1 MIDAKVKKGWHS
13 KNKKEAKINY
23 KLYASKVIFKFL
35 MLFVGQAEIG
45 WNVMKKSRTFLLEK
59 KP

>member
-13 KNKKEAKINY
+13 KNKKEAKIND

-35 MLFVGQAEIG
+35 MLFVGRTEIG
-45 WNVMKKSRTFLLEK
+45 WNVMKKSWTFLLEK